1 MAKIEDVD
9 FYFRVLYNFCSSRN
23 YISNESNCWWIIFL
37 TSDKLIQILPGI
49 QLCNFTVEVGI
60 TGRKVES
67 VCRESSSRIF
77 APSQYLMASNTESD
91 IRLLEPQILE
101 SWKSVFR
108 GWPVFRYSTALRHH
122 IPMFANKSLVD
133 HSINLLDS
141 QKPCIRSTKK
151 ELDFFPVFVV
161 KNGEIKNTL

>member
-1 MAKIEDVD
+1 MLTFIFEFYTIFVRVEIIWATNQIVD
-9 FYFRVLYNFCSSRN
+9 ELFFLLRINWYRFYQVYNYYAILRS
-23 YISNESNCWWIIFL
+23 
-37 TSDKLIQILPGI
+37 KLEL
-49 QLCNFTVEVGI
+49 LVE
-60 TGRKVES
+60 RWKV